1 MARPVLFV
9 LDDDTGV
16 MFALRE
22 DLSRRFSLDF
32 RVVGE
37 SSAAAG
43 LAKLR
48 RLAKHGERV
57 ALLIVDHQMTELPGL
72 LRRQRAQLAPIAA
85 GLTDRLQDGTGLQ
98 RTLALWRSESISA
111 TLRFLDAAGQL
122 TSAR

>member
-9 LDDDTGV
+9 LDDDAGV

-32 RVVGE
+32 RVLGE
-37 SSAAAG
+37 SSAAAA

-72 LRRQRAQLAPIAA
+72 EFLARAHELHPSAKRVLLVE
-85 GLTDRLQDGTGLQ
+85 GLLGAKPGRPGNDPRPDRLLPEQ
-98 RTLALWRSESISA
+98 AV
-111 TLRFLDAAGQL
+111 DAGGGPVP
-122 TSAR
+122 